1 MAAAR
6 LPGRT
11 ARITLAALL
20 AALAF
25 VAAGCSASSHDASAP
40 SAPFDADSRDGGMG
54 AESGGGVAA
63 PGAPAPDGKEGF
75 TSTPVDERSLIYTGS
90 ITIKVDNVASTADQA
105 IAIAEGRNGFVSGDT
120 RSIDADRSVATLVF
134 RVPADRFTPTLDAL
148 AKLGTEESRQVEAT
162 DVTDLL
168 VDLDARIAT
177 QEASVARVRELLAR
191 AQTIGEIASL
201 ESELTRRE
209 ADLDSLKQRR
219 AKAAGLVALATITV
233 VLRGPSATVGPNEP
247 DTGFLAGLREGW
259 RGFLASVTVVL
270 TVIGWLLPWAIVIGV
285 PLRLVLWFLRW
296 RRRAQRPPAPHA

>member
-63 PGAPAPDGKEGF
+63 PGAPAPDGKEGS
-75 TSTPVDERSLIYTGS
+75 TSTPVDERSLIYTS
-90 ITIKVDNVASTADQA
+90 RADQA

-285 PLRLVLWFLRW
+285 PLWLVLWFLRW